1 MWRFIHAH
9 SFLFTMISPAPAW
22 FLCFLSLFLS
32 ATSAIS
38 LTQSIGLFPLCFPLF
53 LATYS
58 THMVGRLFVSSLL
71 SHLFVASFCLDTH
84 RMKLHNTRW
93 FHGGT
98 GDSKMRHNFWGFRLC
113 AYTWCGL
120 CLLADQLEPQGHIKE
135 TFTKWHTIM
144 YR

>member
-1 MWRFIHAH
+1 
-9 SFLFTMISPAPAW
+9 
-22 FLCFLSLFLS
+22 
-32 ATSAIS
+32 
-38 LTQSIGLFPLCFPLF
+38 
-53 LATYS
+53 
-58 THMVGRLFVSSLL
+58 MVGRLFVSSLL

-98 GDSKMRHNFWGFRLC
+98 GDSKMRHNFW
-113 AYTWCGL
+113 
-120 CLLADQLEPQGHIKE
+120 DQLEPQGHIKE